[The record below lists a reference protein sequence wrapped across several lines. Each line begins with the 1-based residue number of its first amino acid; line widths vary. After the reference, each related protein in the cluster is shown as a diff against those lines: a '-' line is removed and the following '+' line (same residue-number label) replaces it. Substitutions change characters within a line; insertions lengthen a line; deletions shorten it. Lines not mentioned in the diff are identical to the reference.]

1 MCAKN
6 GEKSGK
12 KQKKKIP
19 AHEKDKS
26 SEFYGKLTEHK
37 GNREQ
42 SF

>member
-12 KQKKKIP
+12 RQKKPIL
-19 AHEKDKS
+19 AHKKDES